1 MAASD
6 SGALSVSQITT
17 LIKRSLEG
25 QFPDVTLEGEISN
38 FRPSSTGH
46 YYFTLKDDQASIQAV
61 MFRNRI
67 GKLDFDPADGQ
78 LVLVRGSVSVYAR
91 RGNYQI
97 ICEQMTRAGVGSILA
112 MLEERKRKLALEGLF
127 AQERKQPIPPYPT
140 RVAVITSPTGAAIRD
155 ILQVT
160 GRRHA
165 GIHLVIVP
173 TPVQGDTAA
182 ARIAEQIK
190 RADRLGLG
198 EVIILTRGGGSIED
212 LLPFSDEAVV
222 RAVADCSTP
231 VISAVGHEVDV
242 SLCDLAADLRA
253 PTPSAAAELVSANRE
268 ELRQHILQLGRNI
281 VRTFNDRLSRVRFLL
296 SQFTPRNLERSLTNI
311 VAPLEMQLD
320 DAREHLVS
328 AMNDRVKEARH
339 RFTLAEN
346 RLQSLSPLSVLKR
359 GFAIVTRTDNGSL
372 LTDAA
377 GVKPDEDIHVRFAAS
392 ELDARVLEQEKHE
405 KL

>member
-46 YYFTLKDDQASIQAV
+46 FYFTLKDDQAAIQAV

-78 LVLVRGSVSVYAR
+78 LVLVRGSISVYAR

-127 AQERKQPIPPYPT
+127 AEERKQPIPPYPT
-140 RVAVITSPTGAAIRD
+140 RVAVVTSPTGAAIRD

-190 RADRLGLG
+190 RADRLQLG

-296 SQFTPRNLERSLTNI
+296 TQFTPRNLERSLTNI

-328 AMNDRVKEARH
+328 AMNDRIKEARH
-339 RFTLAEN
+339 RFALAEN
-346 RLQSLSPLSVLKR
+346 RLQSLSPLAVLER
-359 GFAIVTRTDNGSL
+359 GFAIVTRTDNGAL

-377 GVKPDEDIHVRFAAS
+377 GVKPQEDIHVRFAAS
-392 ELDARVLEQEKHE
+392 ALDARVLEQKEHE
-405 KL
+405 EL

>member
-1 MAASD
+1 
-6 SGALSVSQITT
+6 
-17 LIKRSLEG
+17 
-25 QFPDVTLEGEISN
+25 
-38 FRPSSTGH
+38 
-46 YYFTLKDDQASIQAV
+46 
-61 MFRNRI
+61 
-67 GKLDFDPADGQ
+67 
-78 LVLVRGSVSVYAR
+78 
-91 RGNYQI
+91 
-97 ICEQMTRAGVGSILA
+97 
-112 MLEERKRKLALEGLF
+112 
-127 AQERKQPIPPYPT
+127 
-140 RVAVITSPTGAAIRD
+140 
-155 ILQVT
+155 
-160 GRRHA
+160 
-165 GIHLVIVP
+165 
-173 TPVQGDTAA
+173 
-182 ARIAEQIK
+182 
-190 RADRLGLG
+190 
-198 EVIILTRGGGSIED
+198 VIILTRGGGSIED

>member
-165 GIHLVIVP
+165 GIHLVIVQHRSRAILP
-173 TPVQGDTAA
+173 LPGLPSRSKGRTAS
-182 ARIAEQIK
+182 
-190 RADRLGLG
+190 
-198 EVIILTRGGGSIED
+198 GS
-212 LLPFSDEAVV
+212 
-222 RAVADCSTP
+222 
-231 VISAVGHEVDV
+231 
-242 SLCDLAADLRA
+242 
-253 PTPSAAAELVSANRE
+253 
-268 ELRQHILQLGRNI
+268 GR
-281 VRTFNDRLSRVRFLL
+281 
-296 SQFTPRNLERSLTNI
+296 
-311 VAPLEMQLD
+311 
-320 DAREHLVS
+320 
-328 AMNDRVKEARH
+328 
-339 RFTLAEN
+339 
-346 RLQSLSPLSVLKR
+346 
-359 GFAIVTRTDNGSL
+359 
-372 LTDAA
+372 
-377 GVKPDEDIHVRFAAS
+377 
-392 ELDARVLEQEKHE
+392 
-405 KL
+405 